1 VNRSETLII
10 LAYVV
15 ATLAALVAGVFAPF
29 QHPLAVAACADV
41 AATIAVFLFSF
52 AFGNSSFYDA
62 YWSVAPLPMA
72 LYWTVQTETP
82 VDRMRQL
89 LVLVLVAVWGAR
101 LTFNWTRGW
110 QGLRHEDWRYL
121 DLRARSG
128 RAYWLVSFFGLHLFP
143 TITVFLGCL
152 GVYVATALGERPFH
166 DLDVI
171 AAIVT
176 AGAIW
181 IEARADRELY
191 DFRNSAPQPGAILA
205 DGLWAW
211 SRHPNYFGEMSFW
224 WGLWLF
230 GVAAVPQSWWWTLPG
245 PLVITVMFRFASLPL
260 MEERSHARRPGY
272 AEHARRTSLIIP
284 WPPRARP

>member
-1 VNRSETLII
+1 MNRSETVII
-10 LAYVV
+10 LAYIV
-15 ATLAALVAGVFAPF
+15 AALAALVAGVLAPF

-72 LYWTVQTETP
+72 LYWTVQTESP
-82 VDRMRQL
+82 VDRTRQL
-89 LVLVLVAVWGAR
+89 VVLMLVAVWGAR
-101 LTFNWTRGW
+101 LTFNWARGW
-110 QGLRHEDWRYL
+110 QGLHHEDWRYL

-128 RAYWLVSFFGLHLFP
+128 RAYWLVSFFGLHMFP

-181 IEARADRELY
+181 IEARADRELH